1 MALAVYFV
9 AIFLAAPGPSLGQ
22 EAPPP
27 PVAAPDPA
35 APHGQV
41 IFSRSAADSTQDSR
55 SPVSNEAAS
64 PALAESVTD
73 AMRTS
78 VAFTAYDFTIHLQ
91 PETASLQ
98 VELRATLRNTG
109 SAPLAAL
116 PLQLSSSLHFEHVRS
131 SGLALPFATHRL
143 QSDADHT
150 GALVEAA
157 VALPKPLAPG
167 AEQSFTIDYAGAIP
181 SSSTRLDRL
190 GTPASQAAEADW
202 DRISES
208 FTGLRGFGNTV
219 WYPVASQ
226 PALLGDGARLFTE
239 IGRQKQGNS
248 AARVSMAITVEF
260 TGDAPNLA
268 VLDGHPTTP
277 GEPASLPTASFPGV
291 LRVLLPP
298 TTLGFATPSLVLA
311 AREEALTNGLI
322 SVAALPVH
330 VDAAVKYR
338 AAADLLQP
346 LFADW
351 LGDQPLKPLLLLD
364 LPVDGAAPSDD
375 GDALLLSL
383 SADAAPSRLAGS
395 LAGALAHVYFHSP
408 RPWLR
413 EGVGGLMGVLWT
425 ERTEGRS
432 RALEQLGAG
441 RGALAIAEP
450 PRPAEGGE
458 PLIAARDEVFY
469 RTKATFV
476 LWMLRTLAGDA
487 ALAGALESY
496 DPEKDTAPGYF
507 ESVLAQSV
515 TAHPPTGGV
524 SSTGG
529 ASPAPEAAGP
539 GSAGLESAPAAAT
552 ALHSFF
558 ETWVYGDPGLPDLAI
573 ANVFSS
579 RTAPNSEQWL
589 VAVQVSNAGYADAN
603 VPVTVRSASSSV
615 TVQVRVPARG
625 TLARRILLLGEPTE
639 VDVNDGSVP
648 EVQASVHRRVLQ

>member
-1 MALAVYFV
+1 
-9 AIFLAAPGPSLGQ
+9 
-22 EAPPP
+22 
-27 PVAAPDPA
+27 
-35 APHGQV
+35 
-41 IFSRSAADSTQDSR
+41 
-55 SPVSNEAAS
+55 
-64 PALAESVTD
+64 
-73 AMRTS
+73 MRAS
-78 VAFTAYDFTIHLQ
+78 VAFTAYDFAIHLQ

-98 VELRATLRNTG
+98 VELRAALRNTG
-109 SAPLAAL
+109 SVPLATL

-131 SGLALPFATHRL
+131 GTQSGTQALPFATHSL
-143 QSDADHT
+143 VSDADHT

-157 VALPKPLAPG
+157 VALPKPLLPG
-167 AEQSFTIDYAGAIP
+167 AEQNFTIDYAGAIP
-181 SSSTRLDRL
+181 PSSTRLDRL
-190 GTPASQAAEADW
+190 GTPALQAGRADW

-208 FTGLRGFGNTV
+208 FTGLRGFGSTV

-226 PALLGDGARLFTE
+226 PVLLGDGARLFAE
-239 IGRQKQGNS
+239 IGRQKQQNAG
-248 AARVSMAITVEF
+248 ARVSMAITVEF
-260 TGDAPNLA
+260 TGEAPNLA

-291 LRVLLPP
+291 VRVLLAP

-322 SVAALPVH
+322 SVAALPEH
-330 VDAAVKYR
+330 VETANRYR

-351 LGDQPLKPLLLLD
+351 LGDQPTEPLLLLD
-364 LPVDGAAPSDD
+364 LPVDGASPSDD

-383 SADAAPSRLAGS
+383 SADAAPSRLAGT

-413 EGVGGLMGVLWT
+413 EGVAGLMGVLWT

-441 RGALAIAEP
+441 RGALALAEP
-450 PRPAEGGE
+450 ARPADGGE
-458 PLIAARDEVFY
+458 PLITARDEVFY

-476 LWMLRTLAGDA
+476 LSMLRALAGDA

-496 DPEKDTAPGYF
+496 DPERDTALGYF
-507 ESVLAQSV
+507 ESVVAQSMA
-515 TAHPPTGGV
+515 AHPFAGAI
-524 SSTGG
+524 SSAGS
-529 ASPAPEAAGP
+529 ASPAPGGAGSGNTGP
-539 GSAGLESAPAAAT
+539 ESTPAT

-589 VAVQVSNAGYADAN
+589 VAVQVSNAGYAEAD
-603 VPVTVRSASSSV
+603 VPVTVRSASSSA
-615 TVQVRVPARG
+615 TVEVRVPARG